1 MTDRQAAESGTGSAR
16 YASTCPATCTT
27 STFNIRATVASLSA
41 GRRAMRPWSR
51 LFGVRVPRPST
62 RSHCVARGDRRG
74 VASLDAVYR
83 EILGVGGSCGPD
95 VPWDSRL
102 IDRAVDDLARLGR

>member
-1 MTDRQAAESGTGSAR
+1 
-16 YASTCPATCTT
+16 
-27 STFNIRATVASLSA
+27 
-41 GRRAMRPWSR
+41 MRPGSR

-83 EILGVGGSCGPD
+83 EILGVGGSCVPD

-102 IDRAVDDLARLGR
+102 IDRAVDDLARLGRLQPAAHYGEVVLIVAGPTADVVVAA